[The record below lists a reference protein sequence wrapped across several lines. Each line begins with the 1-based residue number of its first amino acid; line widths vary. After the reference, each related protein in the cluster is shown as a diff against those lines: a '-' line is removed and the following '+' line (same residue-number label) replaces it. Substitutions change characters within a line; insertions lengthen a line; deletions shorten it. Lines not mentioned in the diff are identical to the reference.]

1 MNDLLPR
8 NLDLFATV
16 KKHMFPWYGVRAT
29 GWARLGWYLCASL
42 WTQVAVSGP
51 VSPSRTQV
59 QVYDSEVPTEILT
72 VPGVPT
78 DLQLAPHEKIT
89 GLALGDT
96 LQWRVEELPGHL
108 FLKPLRPDLFT
119 AGTLV
124 TNLRVYSLVLRST
137 TPQGPWV
144 MRVRWILDEEKS
156 LSHSSSSGKMI
167 HSFSLT
173 PRRVHT
179 HYTIKGDA
187 EFRPLEVFDDGRFTW
202 IDMGHPQV
210 LPAVFMIDAEGS
222 RLVNYLLHSP
232 YFVVQRLMP
241 HFLLKLGGTE
251 VEVIN
256 SDYGKSSGVQGE
268 APEQRP

>member
-1 MNDLLPR
+1 MNDLPFR
-8 NLDLFATV
+8 NLGFFAVV
-16 KKHMFPWYGVRAT
+16 KKRMFPWSGVMAM
-29 GWARLGWYLCASL
+29 GWARAGWCLCAL
-42 WTQVAVSGP
+42 LLTQAADSDPVGP
-51 VSPSRTQV
+51 TRTQV

-156 LSHSSSSGKMI
+156 LSSPSGKTI
-167 HSFSLT
+167 HPFSLI

-210 LPAVFMIDAEGS
+210 LPAVFIVDAEGS
-222 RLVNYLLHSP
+222 RLVNYLLHPP

-241 HFLLKLGGTE
+241 RFLLKLGGTE

-256 SDYGKSSGVQGE
+256 PDYGKSSEAQGE
-268 APEQRP
+268 VPEQKP

>member
-1 MNDLLPR
+1 MNDLPLG
-8 NLDLFATV
+8 NSGFVVAV
-16 KKHMFPWYGVRAT
+16 KKRMFSWHGVSGV
-29 GWARLGWYLCASL
+29 GWARAGWCLCASFL
-42 WTQVAVSGP
+42 TQGAVSEP
-51 VSPSRTQV
+51 VSPTRTQV

-78 DLQLAPHEKIT
+78 DLQLAPHEKIM

-156 LSHSSSSGKMI
+156 LSSPSGKTI
-167 HSFSLT
+167 HSLSLT
-173 PRRVHT
+173 PRHVHT
-179 HYTIKGDA
+179 HYTIKGEA

-210 LPAVFMIDAEGS
+210 LPAVFMVDDEGS
-222 RLVNYLLHSP
+222 RLVNYLLHPP

-256 SDYGKSSGVQGE
+256 PDYGKPSEVQGD
-268 APEQRP
+268 ASGQKP